1 MTKLDRN
8 IVADQIPAGTR
19 KPAALFEA
27 ELESAISSRFGAVFV
42 DSPRDVLRRPKSDKG
57 I

>member
-8 IVADQIPAGTR
+8 IVADQIPGNSR

-27 ELESAISSRFGAVFV
+27 ELESAISSRFGAVFA
-42 DSPRDVLRRPKSDKG
+42 DSPRDILRRPKSDKG
-57 I
+57 V

>member
-8 IVADQIPAGTR
+8 IIGDQIHAGSH

-27 ELESAISSRFGAVFV
+27 DLESAISSRLSSASA
-42 DSPRDVLRRPKSDKG
+42 DSGKPLLRRPKSDKG
-57 I
+57 V